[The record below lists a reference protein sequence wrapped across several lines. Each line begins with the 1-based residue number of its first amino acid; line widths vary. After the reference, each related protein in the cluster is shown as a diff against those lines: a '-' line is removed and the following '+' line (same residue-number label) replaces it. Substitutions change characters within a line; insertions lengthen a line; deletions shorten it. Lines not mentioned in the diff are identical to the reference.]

1 MKPRLRKFA
10 LTAHVTFS
18 IGWFGAVAAFLA
30 VAVVTLTSEDAQ
42 LIRAA
47 DLAMYVIGWYVIL
60 PAAFGSLLTGLVQS
74 LGTQWGLFRHYWV
87 VAKLLLTVFAT
98 IVLLFKMQ
106 LMSYLAGVASG
117 SIATQLSS
125 ADLRQMRVELL
136 VHAIGGMLVLLS
148 ATILSV
154 YKPWGKT
161 RFGKRKL
168 QEQRIIAVAGPSM
181 PDSGT
186 VSDEK
191 IVRRPADGI
200 PRWAYVVSIHAA
212 GKAVIVIV
220 LHVAGVLGS
229 H

>member
-18 IGWFGAVAAFLA
+18 IGWFGTVAAFLA

-212 GKAVIVIV
+212 GIAVIVIV